1 MKSMK
6 ITENTLICRKQ
17 NKDTII
23 SCGNSVEHERRR
35 NGQSDSRMIENDNI
49 NTNKPT
55 ERMLERILSSD
66 NMNEA
71 YQKVKRNKGAG
82 GVDQM
87 EMDELLEHL
96 KTHREEIL
104 TSLLKGSYKPY
115 PVKRVEIPK
124 ENGKTRKLGIPTLR
138 DRVVQQAI
146 LQVLSPIYE
155 KQFVE
160 TSYGFRPNRGCHDA
174 LKKCQEYANQGYW
187 YVIDIDL
194 EKFFDT
200 VNQSMLME
208 ILSRLIKDNRV
219 LSLIQK
225 FLNAGIMDRGMFI
238 RSDVGVPQGGPISPL
253 LANIML
259 NELDQKLEEWGYR
272 FVRYAD
278 DLMIFTKSKRAG
290 QRQFQRVSKFIEG
303 KLKLKI
309 NKEKTSITR
318 LNQIKYLGYGFYR
331 IKGKCRFR
339 VHPKSITKL
348 KDKLRETTGRSNG
361 MSIEGRKTKLN
372 QIIRGWVRYFKLADM
387 KAIMQ
392 SIDEWLR
399 RRIRMITWKRWKK
412 VRTKFE
418 NLRKLGVAKEK
429 AWEWANTRK
438 SYWHTANSWI
448 LATTLTNARFEKQ
461 GYLSLL
467 KYYLE
472 VRV

>member
-1 MKSMK
+1 MK
-6 ITENTLICRKQ
+6 ITENTSICRKQ

-35 NGQSDSRMIENDNI
+35 NGQSDSRMIENDNV

-82 GVDQM
+82 GVDKM

-104 TSLLKGSYKPY
+104 
-115 PVKRVEIPK
+115 
-124 ENGKTRKLGIPTLR
+124 
-138 DRVVQQAI
+138 
-146 LQVLSPIYE
+146 
-155 KQFVE
+155 
-160 TSYGFRPNRGCHDA
+160 
-174 LKKCQEYANQGYW
+174 
-187 YVIDIDL
+187 
-194 EKFFDT
+194 
-200 VNQSMLME
+200 
-208 ILSRLIKDNRV
+208 SRTIKDNRA

-225 FLNAGIMDRGMFI
+225 FLNAGIMDMGMFI
-238 RSDVGVPQGGPISPL
+238 KSDVGVPQGGPISPL

-259 NELDQKLEEWGYR
+259 NELDQRLEEWGYR

-309 NKEKTSITR
+309 NKEKTTITR
-318 LNQIKYLGYGFYR
+318 LNQVKYLGYGFYR

-339 VHPKSITKL
+339 VHPKSISKL
-348 KDKLRETTGRSNG
+348 KDKLRVATGRSNG

-372 QIIRGWVRYFKLADM
+372 QIIRGWVQYFKLADM
-387 KAIMQ
+387 KTVMQ

-412 VRTKFE
+412 VKTKFE
-418 NLRKLGVAKEK
+418 NLQKLGVAKEK

-448 LATTLTNARFEKQ
+448 LSTTLTNARFEKRCT
-461 GYLSLL
+461 S
-467 KYYLE
+467 
-472 VRV
+472 VRFSQ

>member
-1 MKSMK
+1 MK

-339 VHPKSITKL
+339 VHPKSISKL
-348 KDKLRETTGRSNG
+348 KDKLRVATGRSNG

-372 QIIRGWVRYFKLADM
+372 QIIRGWVQYFKLADM
-387 KAIMQ
+387 KTVMQ

-412 VRTKFE
+412 VKTKFE
-418 NLRKLGVAKEK
+418 NLQKLGVAKEK

-448 LATTLTNARFEKQ
+448 LSTTLTNARFEKQ

>member
-1 MKSMK
+1 MK

-35 NGQSDSRMIENDNI
+35 NGQSDSRMIENDNV

-82 GVDQM
+82 GVDKM

>member
-1 MKSMK
+1 MK

-23 SCGNSVEHERRR
+23 NCGNSVEHERRR

-87 EMDELLEHL
+87 EMDKLLEHL
-96 KTHREEIL
+96 KTHRDEIL

-124 ENGKTRKLGIPTLR
+124 EDGKTRKLGIPTLT

-208 ILSRLIKDNRV
+208 ILSRRIKDNRV

-238 RSDVGVPQGGPISPL
+238 RSYVGVPQGGPISPL

-259 NELDQKLEEWGYR
+259 NELDQRLEEE
-272 FVRYAD
+272 
-278 DLMIFTKSKRAG
+278 IKS
-290 QRQFQRVSKFIEG
+290 S
-303 KLKLKI
+303 
-309 NKEKTSITR
+309 
-318 LNQIKYLGYGFYR
+318 
-331 IKGKCRFR
+331 
-339 VHPKSITKL
+339 P
-348 KDKLRETTGRSNG
+348 
-361 MSIEGRKTKLN
+361 
-372 QIIRGWVRYFKLADM
+372 
-387 KAIMQ
+387 
-392 SIDEWLR
+392 
-399 RRIRMITWKRWKK
+399 
-412 VRTKFE
+412 
-418 NLRKLGVAKEK
+418 
-429 AWEWANTRK
+429 
-438 SYWHTANSWI
+438 
-448 LATTLTNARFEKQ
+448 
-461 GYLSLL
+461 
-467 KYYLE
+467 
-472 VRV
+472 

>member
-1 MKSMK
+1 
-6 ITENTLICRKQ
+6 
-17 NKDTII
+17 
-23 SCGNSVEHERRR
+23 
-35 NGQSDSRMIENDNI
+35 
-49 NTNKPT
+49 
-55 ERMLERILSSD
+55 
-66 NMNEA
+66 
-71 YQKVKRNKGAG
+71 
-82 GVDQM
+82 
-87 EMDELLEHL
+87 
-96 KTHREEIL
+96 
-104 TSLLKGSYKPY
+104 
-115 PVKRVEIPK
+115 
-124 ENGKTRKLGIPTLR
+124 LGIPTLT
-138 DRVVQQAI
+138 DRVIQQAI

-155 KQFVE
+155 KKFSE
-160 TSYGFRPNRGCHDA
+160 RSYGFRPNRGCHDA

-187 YVIDIDL
+187 YVIDMDL

-208 ILSRLIKDNRV
+208 ILSRTIKDNRA

-225 FLNAGIMDRGMFI
+225 FLNAGIMDMGMFI
-238 RSDVGVPQGGPISPL
+238 KSDVGVPQGGPISPL

-259 NELDQKLEEWGYR
+259 NELDQRLEEWGYR

-309 NKEKTSITR
+309 NKEKTTITR
-318 LNQIKYLGYGFYR
+318 LNQVKYLGYGFYR

-339 VHPKSITKL
+339 VHPKSLSKL
-348 KDKLRETTGRSNG
+348 KDKLRVATGRSNG

-372 QIIRGWVRYFKLADM
+372 QIIRGWVQYFKLADM
-387 KAIMQ
+387 KTVMQ

-412 VRTKFE
+412 VKTKFE
-418 NLRKLGVAKEK
+418 NLQKLGVAKEK

-448 LATTLTNARFEKQ
+448 LSTTLTNARFEKQ

>member
-1 MKSMK
+1 MK

-23 SCGNSVEHERRR
+23 NCGNSVEHERHR
-35 NGQSDSRMIENDNI
+35 NGQSDSRMIEKDNI
-49 NTNKPT
+49 NTKEPT
-55 ERMLERILSSD
+55 VGMLERILSRD

-82 GVDQM
+82 GVDKM
-87 EMDELLEHL
+87 EMEELLEHL

-124 ENGKTRKLGIPTLR
+124 ENGKIRELGIPTLT

-155 KQFVE
+155 KQFAE

-174 LKKCQEYANQGYW
+174 LRKCQEYANQGYW
-187 YVIDIDL
+187 YVIDMDL

-200 VNQSMLME
+200 VKQSMLME
-208 ILSRLIKDNRV
+208 ILSRTIKDNRV
-219 LSLIQK
+219 LSLIQR
-225 FLNAGIMDRGMFI
+225 FLNAGIMDNGMFI
-238 RSDVGVPQGGPISPL
+238 KSDTGVPQGGPISPL

-259 NELDQKLEEWGYR
+259 NELDQSLDEWGYR

-309 NKEKTSITR
+309 NKEKTTITR
-318 LNQIKYLGYGFYR
+318 LTQVKYLGYSFYR
-331 IKGKCRFR
+331 IKGKCRLR
-339 VHPKSITKL
+339 VHPKSIIKL
-348 KDKLRETTGRSNG
+348 KDKLRLVTGRSNG

-372 QIIRGWVRYFKLADM
+372 QIIRGWVQYFKLADM
-387 KAIMQ
+387 KTVMQ

-412 VRTKFE
+412 VKTKFE
-418 NLRKLGVAKEK
+418 NLKKLGVAKEK

>member
-1 MKSMK
+1 MK
-6 ITENTLICRKQ
+6 ITENTLKCRKQ

-23 SCGNSVEHERRR
+23 NCGNSVEHERRR
-35 NGQSDSRMIENDNI
+35 NGQSDSRMIEKDNI
-49 NTNKPT
+49 NTNEPT
-55 ERMLERILSSD
+55 RGMLERILSRD

-82 GVDQM
+82 GVDKM

-124 ENGKTRKLGIPTLR
+124 ENGKTRKLGIPTLT

-155 KQFVE
+155 KQFAE

-187 YVIDIDL
+187 YVIDMDL

-208 ILSRLIKDNRV
+208 ILSRTIKDNRV

-238 RSDVGVPQGGPISPL
+238 KSDVGVPQGGPISPL

-259 NELDQKLEEWGYR
+259 NELDQSLDEWGYR

-278 DLMIFTKSKRAG
+278 DLMIFTKSERAG
-290 QRQFQRVSKFIEG
+290 QRQYKRVSKFIEG

-309 NKEKTSITR
+309 NKEKTTITR
-318 LNQIKYLGYGFYR
+318 LNQVKYLGYSFYR

-348 KDKLRETTGRSNG
+348 KDKLRVATGRSNG

-372 QIIRGWVRYFKLADM
+372 QIIRGWVQYFKLADM
-387 KAIMQ
+387 KTVMQ

-412 VRTKFE
+412 VKTKLE
-418 NLRKLGVAKEK
+418 NLQKLGVAKDK

>member
-1 MKSMK
+1 MK

-82 GVDQM
+82 GVDKM

-104 TSLLKGSYKPY
+104 TSLLTGSYKPY